1 MTANEFLQKV
11 RGIDRRIEWSTE
23 RAERVRARLEAGRM
37 SKLTG
42 MPRGGGEDWT
52 KTADDLIE
60 LEREINARTREMC
73 WLKRL
78 GIEAVERVEEARLRE
93 VLELYYIDAH
103 TWTQVAEMMER
114 TVRHVQ
120 RLHVMA
126 LEKVKVPEGVE

>member
-1 MTANEFLQKV
+1 MTAKEFLQKI

-37 SKLTG
+37 SKITG
-42 MPRGGGEDWT
+42 MPRGGGEDWS
-52 KTADDLIE
+52 KTADELIE
-60 LEREINARTREMC
+60 LEKEVNARTREMC
-73 WLKRL
+73 RLKRL

-126 LEKVKVPEGVE
+126 LEKVKVPENL

>member
-1 MTANEFLQKV
+1 MTAKEFLQKI

-23 RAERVRARLEAGRM
+23 RAERVRARLEAGSM
-37 SKLTG
+37 SKITG

-60 LEREINARTREMC
+60 LEKEINARTREMC
-73 WLKRL
+73 RLKRL

-93 VLELYYIDAH
+93 VLELYYIDAY
-103 TWTQVAEMMER
+103 TWNQVAEMMER

-126 LEKVKVPEGVE
+126 LEKVRVPEGVE